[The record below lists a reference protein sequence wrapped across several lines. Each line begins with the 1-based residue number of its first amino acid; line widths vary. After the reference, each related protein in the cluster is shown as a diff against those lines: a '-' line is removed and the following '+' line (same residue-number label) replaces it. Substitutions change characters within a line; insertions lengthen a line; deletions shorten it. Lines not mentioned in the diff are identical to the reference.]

1 MQQINSPTRD
11 RQNESN
17 LPQVMQPLSPD
28 LQRKTMLV
36 RQKYGSRENFLVK
49 LNPEAQILAGR
60 HPDRAFFGDAPSL
73 AVMKKT
79 YGENMPTMW
88 LMPQILDLVVY
99 SNSKGTLNEN
109 QARFLAEIIAQEY
122 FFLKASE
129 LLLFFYRFKLGRY
142 GHFYGVVDPMRITEA
157 LDEFVKERNY
167 EIAKKEKEEEEAE
180 AARKALEDPPVKPAD
195 WCKMQGM
202 PQFDDVLSASRYV
215 WQCEEVVNAILQ
227 LFDVLTLI
235 CQSLAKQKVK

>member
-1 MQQINSPTRD
+1 MEPTSISQMALSTTD
-11 RQNESN
+11 RRNESN
-17 LPQVMQPLSPD
+17 LPVVTQQLSPD

-99 SNSKGTLNEN
+99 SNSKGTLNER
-109 QARFLAEIIAQEY
+109 QAEFLAEAIANEY

-142 GHFYGVVDPMRITEA
+142 GHFYGVVDPMKVTQA
-157 LDEFVKERNY
+157 LAEFVRERNAA
-167 EIAKKEKEEEEAE
+167 IDAKRQEEEKEERERSAENAISLREYCRRKGIPETDNILEAI
-180 AARKALEDPPVKPAD
+180 ANVKPPTD
-195 WCKMQGM
+195 YE
-202 PQFDDVLSASRYV
+202 PNS
-215 WQCEEVVNAILQ
+215 
-227 LFDVLTLI
+227 
-235 CQSLAKQKVK
+235 